1 MGAGKSTLGPPLA
14 DRLGRMFVS
23 VDAVVEERVGRSIAE
38 IFESH
43 GEAAF
48 RELEE
53 EAALDVLSRRP
64 PAVVELGG
72 GALGIRCART
82 RRSPSTRS
90 RSIWT

>member
-14 DRLGRMFVS
+14 DRLGRTFVS

-38 IFESH
+38 IFESD

-48 RELEE
+48 RALEE

-72 GALGIRCART
+72 GASHPVART
-82 RRSPSTRS
+82 RHSPSTRS
-90 RSIWT
+90 RSTWT